1 MQMIY
6 LHLIFFF
13 FALLRPLPSS
23 PSPYHKPNCPDR
35 CGNVTIPY
43 PFGVGSGCSLGYS
56 FNITC
61 NTSTT
66 PPKPYLNIKK
76 YNLEVVEIRADNPT
90 RIRIRYPYLIYGV
103 CYNLTSGNKTWR
115 EENYIDLSET
125 QYTLSENNWLTT
137 IGCDDFPAVTTNRGQ
152 EYYLDACVGFCSR
165 NRSTVGVCPNND
177 DSNSVGEGCCRVPI
191 AKGTW
196 FLYMGLDD
204 LTKIVNRT
212 RLFPCSYGFV
222 KEKGSIKKP
231 AYEYDL
237 SILRQQQTSKKSQW
251 PQVVSLDW
259 RIGDQNCSRARLNST
274 YACQANSH
282 CVDFCAETSGY
293 LCNCSQGYT
302 GNPYLYQGCTDIN
315 ECDDNPCGPHS
326 QCKNVP
332 GSFSCTCDS
341 GYNGDGKKGESGC
354 TNTIKFVLIGLGSAL
369 GLLQLLL
376 LCFWLR
382 KVFEKRKNRKR
393 KEDLFKHLLL
403 LQKQTGEGS
412 FGRTKLFTAKE
423 LEKATDHFNKSRI
436 CGRGGQGIVYKG
448 MLSDGTIVAIK
459 KLNKVDENQLE
470 QFINEVL
477 ILSQINHKNV
487 VKLLGCCLA
496 TKDPLL
502 VYEFLPNGTLFDF
515 IHDPKPEFPLTWNIR
530 LKIAT
535 DVSGA
540 LAYLHSASSV
550 PIYHRDIKSTN
561 ILLDEKYIVKV
572 SDFGISK
579 LVEVDQTHL
588 TTLVKGTFG
597 YLDPEYYQTSQYTEK
612 SDVYSFGVVLL
623 ELLTGQRPISM
634 ERTEMRRN
642 LASHF
647 LAYIGADNLDAI
659 LDAQVLE
666 EGRKDEVIAVAR
678 LARRCLNVRGQ
689 MRPTMKEESLV
700 MSQTHPAND
709 MELEEEAIVS
719 EAKDMEYSW
728 TSHDHCI
735 STSSSD
741 AHPLM
746 SIFLS
751 PQQIQHTTTLG
762 KGIQMQ
768 MIYLHLIFFFFALL
782 RPLPSSPIPY
792 HKPGCPARC
801 GNVTIPYPFGIGPRC
816 SLEPSFNITCNT
828 STTPPKPY
836 LSLNASRVNLEV
848 VEIRSD
854 DPSRIRI
861 RYPYL
866 LYGVCYNLASGN
878 GTWRYRR
885 GINLSKTQ
893 YTLSENNWLIAVGCD
908 DFGETIT
915 FRGQESFLD
924 PGHLDACVGF
934 CSGNRSAVGV
944 CPNNDD
950 SNSVGEGC
958 CRVPMAKGTWY
969 LSIGLFDLT
978 KIVNRKRLFPCSYA
992 FVKEKGI
999 INKPTYTYDS
1009 SILQQSS
1016 AAFSQKN
1023 QWQQVVS
1030 LDWRIGDRN
1039 CSRARRNSTY
1049 ACQANSHCVDF
1060 GADIEGYLC
1069 NCSHGYVGN
1078 PYLYPGC
1085 TDINECDDNPC
1096 APHAQC
1102 KNVPGSFSCT
1112 CDSGYNGDGKK
1123 GGSGCTSSIKFV
1135 LIGLGSALGLL
1146 LLILLCFYMRKV
1158 FEKRKNRKR
1167 KEDLFKHL
1175 LLLQKQTGEGSFGRT
1190 KLFTAKELEKATD
1203 HFNKSRICGRGGQ
1216 GIVYKGMLSDGA
1228 IVAIKKLNKVDENQL
1243 EQFINEVLILSQ
1255 INHKNVVKLLG
1266 CCLATQDPLLVYEF
1280 LPNGTLFDFIHDPKP
1295 EFPLTW
1301 NMRLKIATDV
1311 AGALAYL
1318 HSASSVPIYHRDIKS
1333 TNILLD
1339 EKYIVKVSDF
1349 GISKLAEA
1357 DQTHLTTLVKGTF
1370 GYLDPEY
1377 YQTSQYTEKSD
1388 VYSFGVVL
1396 LELLTGQRPIS
1407 MERTEMRR
1415 NLASHFLAYIGADNL
1430 DAILDAQVLEEGR
1443 KDEVIAVARLARR
1456 CLNVRGQMRPTMKEV
1471 AMELESLVLSQ
1482 SHPANDME
1490 LEEEAIV
1497 SEAKD
1502 VEFSDIEYSWTSHDH
1517 GIASSSSDA
1526 HPLMSKD

>member
-1 MQMIY
+1 
-6 LHLIFFF
+6 
-13 FALLRPLPSS
+13 
-23 PSPYHKPNCPDR
+23 
-35 CGNVTIPY
+35 
-43 PFGVGSGCSLGYS
+43 
-56 FNITC
+56 
-61 NTSTT
+61 
-66 PPKPYLNIKK
+66 
-76 YNLEVVEIRADNPT
+76 
-90 RIRIRYPYLIYGV
+90 
-103 CYNLTSGNKTWR
+103 
-115 EENYIDLSET
+115 
-125 QYTLSENNWLTT
+125 
-137 IGCDDFPAVTTNRGQ
+137 
-152 EYYLDACVGFCSR
+152 
-165 NRSTVGVCPNND
+165 
-177 DSNSVGEGCCRVPI
+177 
-191 AKGTW
+191 
-196 FLYMGLDD
+196 MGLDD

-403 LQKQTGEGS
+403 LQKQT
-412 FGRTKLFTAKE
+412 
-423 LEKATDHFNKSRI
+423 
-436 CGRGGQGIVYKG
+436 
-448 MLSDGTIVAIK
+448 
-459 KLNKVDENQLE
+459 
-470 QFINEVL
+470 
-477 ILSQINHKNV
+477 
-487 VKLLGCCLA
+487 
-496 TKDPLL
+496 
-502 VYEFLPNGTLFDF
+502 
-515 IHDPKPEFPLTWNIR
+515 
-530 LKIAT
+530 
-535 DVSGA
+535 
-540 LAYLHSASSV
+540 
-550 PIYHRDIKSTN
+550 
-561 ILLDEKYIVKV
+561 
-572 SDFGISK
+572 
-579 LVEVDQTHL
+579 
-588 TTLVKGTFG
+588 
-597 YLDPEYYQTSQYTEK
+597 
-612 SDVYSFGVVLL
+612 
-623 ELLTGQRPISM
+623 
-634 ERTEMRRN
+634 
-642 LASHF
+642 
-647 LAYIGADNLDAI
+647 
-659 LDAQVLE
+659 
-666 EGRKDEVIAVAR
+666 
-678 LARRCLNVRGQ
+678 
-689 MRPTMKEESLV
+689 
-700 MSQTHPAND
+700 AND

-728 TSHDHCI
+728 TSHDHC
-735 STSSSD
+735 
-741 AHPLM
+741 
-746 SIFLS
+746 
-751 PQQIQHTTTLG
+751 
-762 KGIQMQ
+762 
-768 MIYLHLIFFFFALL
+768 
-782 RPLPSSPIPY
+782 
-792 HKPGCPARC
+792 
-801 GNVTIPYPFGIGPRC
+801 
-816 SLEPSFNITCNT
+816 
-828 STTPPKPY
+828 
-836 LSLNASRVNLEV
+836 
-848 VEIRSD
+848 
-854 DPSRIRI
+854 
-861 RYPYL
+861 
-866 LYGVCYNLASGN
+866 N

-1175 LLLQKQTGEGSFGRT
+1175 LLLQKQT
-1190 KLFTAKELEKATD
+1190 
-1203 HFNKSRICGRGGQ
+1203 
-1216 GIVYKGMLSDGA
+1216 
-1228 IVAIKKLNKVDENQL
+1228 
-1243 EQFINEVLILSQ
+1243 
-1255 INHKNVVKLLG
+1255 
-1266 CCLATQDPLLVYEF
+1266 
-1280 LPNGTLFDFIHDPKP
+1280 
-1295 EFPLTW
+1295 
-1301 NMRLKIATDV
+1301 
-1311 AGALAYL
+1311 
-1318 HSASSVPIYHRDIKS
+1318 
-1333 TNILLD
+1333 
-1339 EKYIVKVSDF
+1339 
-1349 GISKLAEA
+1349 
-1357 DQTHLTTLVKGTF
+1357 
-1370 GYLDPEY
+1370 
-1377 YQTSQYTEKSD
+1377 
-1388 VYSFGVVL
+1388 
-1396 LELLTGQRPIS
+1396 
-1407 MERTEMRR
+1407 
-1415 NLASHFLAYIGADNL
+1415 
-1430 DAILDAQVLEEGR
+1430 
-1443 KDEVIAVARLARR
+1443 
-1456 CLNVRGQMRPTMKEV
+1456 
-1471 AMELESLVLSQ
+1471 VLSQ